1 MRRIQYRRRL
11 APRTARREG
20 REGRE
25 GRRCFSGSS
34 IL

>member
-20 REGRE
+20 RDPSRGLR
-25 GRRCFSGSS
+25 F
-34 IL
+34 L